1 MGIRVTGHTF
11 VLKVGPFKTD
21 FSLVSPHPCP
31 TSSLSSRIL
40 LFQVKFHVDGSV
52 WNMKSCAEGGVIR
65 YLLKAQGT
73 VAADR
78 WPFCPRASGGKAGRV
93 SQHLLLCSPCQPQ
106 PKLRAVRFVSGALGA
121 FT

>member
-31 TSSLSSRIL
+31 TSSLRSRIL
-40 LFQVKFHVDGSV
+40 LFQVKFHLDGSA

-65 YLLKAQGT
+65 
-73 VAADR
+73 
-78 WPFCPRASGGKAGRV
+78 
-93 SQHLLLCSPCQPQ
+93 
-106 PKLRAVRFVSGALGA
+106 
-121 FT
+121 